1 MGEVGDLVVGRITS
15 VESKRW
21 KADICAQKDATLQL
35 SSVNLPGM
43 QPFARFDDRQLS
55 KQLLYYFV

>member
-21 KADICAQKDATLQL
+21 KADICAQKDASLQL
-35 SSVNLPGM
+35 SSVNLPG
-43 QPFARFDDRQLS
+43 AESNISFDNL
-55 KQLLYYFV
+55 QLLKSLPYTVV

>member
-1 MGEVGDLVVGRITS
+1 MGDLVVGRITS

-35 SSVNLPGM
+35 SSVNLPGRKIEAKEGA
-43 QPFARFDDRQLS
+43 Q
-55 KQLLYYFV
+55 KI

>member
-21 KADICAQKDATLQL
+21 KADICAQKDASLQL
-35 SSVNLPGM
+35 SSVNLPGTESM
-43 QPFARFDDRQLS
+43 TSFDDN
-55 KQLLYYFV
+55 

>member
-21 KADICAQKDATLQL
+21 KADICAQKDASLQL
-35 SSVNLPGM
+35 SSVNLPGTESIISLDNTSLAKSF
-43 QPFARFDDRQLS
+43 P
-55 KQLLYYFV
+55 YTVV

>member
-21 KADICAQKDATLQL
+21 KADICAQKDASLQL
-35 SSVNLPGM
+35 SSVNLPGTESIISLDNTSLAKSF
-43 QPFARFDDRQLS
+43 PYA
-55 KQLLYYFV
+55 VV

>member
-21 KADICAQKDATLQL
+21 KADICAQKDASLQL
-35 SSVNLPGM
+35 SSVNLP
-43 QPFARFDDRQLS
+43 DTSLS
-55 KQLLYYFV
+55 KLFPCTVV